1 MFTQL
6 LAKFLAQFLTQC
18 RTCAGHVYLSRGEKF
33 SKLPLTTTLGCVGV
47 TLDARAARLFI
58 SGRTDER
65 TRPDARDASRPYAR
79 DASRPDAF
87 GRKRTRPDASGRVRL
102 GASDSIHGAVVQRV
116 RTTRTESPGGAK
128 AHTQTRAVVE
138 THTHYSILC
147 VRTRAGLAHGG
158 ANCKGY
164 TKTGGLAL

>member
-1 MFTQL
+1 MSSDVPTL
-6 LAKFLAQFLTQC
+6 SAKAPTIRHFRFPT
-18 RTCAGHVYLSRGEKF
+18 KI
-33 SKLPLTTTLGCVGV
+33 
-47 TLDARAARLFI
+47 AAHSLV
-58 SGRTDER
+58 RTDGP
-65 TRPDARDASRPYAR
+65 TRPDS
-79 DASRPDAF
+79 
-87 GRKRTRPDASGRVRL
+87 SGRVRL

-147 VRTRAGLAHGG
+147 VRTRAGLVHGG